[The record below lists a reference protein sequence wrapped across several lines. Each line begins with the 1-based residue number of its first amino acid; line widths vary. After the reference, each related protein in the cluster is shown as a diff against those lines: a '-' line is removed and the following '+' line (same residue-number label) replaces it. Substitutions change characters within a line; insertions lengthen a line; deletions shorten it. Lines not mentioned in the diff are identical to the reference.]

1 MPMEERNDDDVMAGM
16 DDASGPRA
24 DIRRINIVLRP
35 LSTMQM
41 WPRSQTAA
49 STNSTGR

>member
-1 MPMEERNDDDVMAGM
+1 MPTEERNDDDVMAGM

-41 WPRSQTAA
+41 WPRSQAAA